1 MRWKSK
7 TPCSQKSEEPIQ
19 PTSLSLFRRLFY
31 RYRDLAPQL
40 VPLDYSDNPA
50 VTLPYE
56 LIGSMPELKVPSTR
70 LE

>member
-7 TPCSQKSEEPIQ
+7 THCSQKSKELIQ
-19 PTSLSLFRRLFY
+19 PTILYFCLRLFY

-40 VPLDYSDNPA
+40 VPLDYTDKPA

-56 LIGSMPELKVPSTR
+56 LIGSMPELKVLSR
-70 LE
+70 QLK